1 LNFANLVLVAGLP
14 NWPFVGQISENWR
27 RFKLVGLKRLVDLLS
42 IFRPHLKLDGLK
54 NVFGLFY
61 AQIGS
66 YEGTYCYSILS
77 AAHLQTFCDECRI
90 RRPHSDSSNI

>member
-1 LNFANLVLVAGLP
+1 VFVELCVLVAGLP
-14 NWPFVGQISENWR
+14 DWPFVGQISENWR
-27 RFKLVGLKRLVDLLS
+27 RFKLVGLKRLVDLLP

-66 YEGTYCYSILS
+66 YGRNILLFHFIGS
-77 AAHLQTFCDECRI
+77 TLANFL
-90 RRPHSDSSNI
+90 